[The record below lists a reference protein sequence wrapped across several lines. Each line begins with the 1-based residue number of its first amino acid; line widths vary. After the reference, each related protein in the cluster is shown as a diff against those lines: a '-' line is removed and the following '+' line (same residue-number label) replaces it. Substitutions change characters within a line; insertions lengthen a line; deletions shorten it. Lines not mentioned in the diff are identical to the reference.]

1 VINFFNNNADKTLQ
15 IVSLGAGKD
24 TRYFRLASEFK
35 SIQVIYHEIDYKTI
49 TQEKIQI
56 IKRTPELLSVIA
68 EHSGDADD
76 IRTNDDGQ
84 LLSPSYNL
92 HPIDLRDIETSKLP
106 QIPNLRP
113 NVPTLILSECCLC
126 YISYTHQAQILAS
139 FTQHYIPSPTPIAL
153 IIYEPIRPNDSF
165 GRVMISN
172 LNSRGI
178 TMQTIQKFENLTAQR
193 KRLGEAGFS
202 NSQNA
207 ADINF
212 IYGKW
217 VDKTEQQRV
226 ARCEMLDE
234 IEEWVLLAQ
243 HYCVAWG
250 ARDADGA
257 IFGAAWKD
265 FPTQQDG

>member
-1 VINFFNNNADKTLQ
+1 MTSFLNSSPDQTLQ

-35 SIQVIYHEIDYKTI
+35 PRRFIYHEIDYRTI

-56 IKRTPELLSVIA
+56 IKRTPELLSVITD
-68 EHSGDADD
+68 HSGEADN

-84 LLSPSYNL
+84 LISPSYNL
-92 HPIDLRDIETSKLP
+92 HPIDLRDIEPSKLP
-106 QIPNLRP
+106 EMPNLRP
-113 NVPTLILSECCLC
+113 DVPTLILSECCLC
-126 YISYTHQAQILAS
+126 YISYAHQAQILAS
-139 FTQHYIPSPTPIAL
+139 FTQHYIPAPTPIAL

-178 TMQTIQKFENLTAQR
+178 TMQTIQKFEDLTAQR
-193 KRLGEAGFS
+193 GRLREAGFS
-202 NSQNA
+202 DSQNA

-212 IYGKW
+212 IYEKW
-217 VDKTEQQRV
+217 VDKGEQQRV

-234 IEEWVLLAQ
+234 IEEWVMLAQ

-250 ARDADGA
+250 ARDPGNAV
-257 IFGAAWKD
+257 FGSAWKD
-265 FPTQQDG
+265 FPMQQDG